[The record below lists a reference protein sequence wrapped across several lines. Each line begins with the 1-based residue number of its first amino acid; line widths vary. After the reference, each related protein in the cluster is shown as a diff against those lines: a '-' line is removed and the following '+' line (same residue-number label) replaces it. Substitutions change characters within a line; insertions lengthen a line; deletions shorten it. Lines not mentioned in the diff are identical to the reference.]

1 MAMTL
6 MDVRPGVSCVI
17 KNIFVNNLRKR
28 IIDMGLT
35 TGTKVTVK
43 KLAPLGDPMEIQ
55 VRGYLLTIR
64 KAEARMIDVELS
76 HEEADQ

>member
-1 MAMTL
+1 MTL

>member
-1 MAMTL
+1 MTL
-6 MDVRPGVSCVI
+6 MDVRPGYSCII

-35 TGTKVTVK
+35 TGTRVIVK

-55 VRGYLLTIR
+55 VRGYLLTLR
-64 KAEARMIDVELS
+64 KAEARMIDVELLD
-76 HEEADQ
+76 EVIK